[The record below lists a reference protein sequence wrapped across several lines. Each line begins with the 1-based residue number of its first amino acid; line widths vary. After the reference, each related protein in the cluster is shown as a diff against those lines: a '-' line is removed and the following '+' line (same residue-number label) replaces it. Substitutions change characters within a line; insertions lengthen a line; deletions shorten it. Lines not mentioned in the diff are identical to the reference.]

1 MKQWL
6 KHRHNQILLL
16 LVVLMVTLGL
26 RLFGLTVLENERW
39 ATAAQSISIKNLT
52 VSAPRGE
59 IRDRY
64 GRLLAGNQY
73 SFVVQFSEGNFD
85 DEELNAQALLLL
97 NILEQNNEKI
107 EDNFPIVIAPDGSF
121 YYTYQR
127 SVEEWLASM
136 GMPTTY
142 TAEQAFNE
150 LRSRNGIDPNLDV
163 YDAQAELQNTYN
175 IYPPISVRVMKF
187 TETLNLQSF
196 LGRYEYYL
204 EKRDYDYTV
213 SAKDAFAMLR
223 EVYKIDKSLS
233 NADAR
238 KIILVRDALSAQGY
252 LSYVPITVAKSISQA
267 SIVTIEERNMELP
280 AVDVITEYIRYY
292 PNGNT
297 ASHILGYLGKIS
309 ESEKEDYL
317 AKGYSVTDLVGKD
330 GIEKAYEEVLKG
342 QDGTKSVE
350 VNVYGQL
357 VQVLDETEEKKGETV
372 YLTIDLELQKTME
385 EALEQSITEIQKGGL
400 FQSEYGNYDFGRAYP
415 NATVG
420 AAVAIEVETGD
431 VLAMA
436 SYPDFD
442 PNLFAEGINS
452 ADWNSLQAQNTR
464 DPLSPRPLYNVA
476 ARTAVQPGS
485 SFKLVTGLAALE
497 AGLNP
502 NARYQD
508 GAYIAV
514 GNRTYGCVLWNLYG
528 GRHGALNLFDAIEV
542 SCNYYF
548 YNLISNKDWYT
559 GRGLGLDDSMGI
571 ELVMDY
577 AAQFGF
583 GQATGIEIPETV
595 QPLPSAERKM
605 NSTISSLKSVL
616 RSRAKTYFTERALG
630 DDQVLAETI
639 STIANWAKENPTR
652 GTIIKRL
659 QEMPVKEDQ
668 VEAVADLCK
677 YSYFNMAAWT
687 LGDYFNISIG
697 QGENAYTPLQV
708 ANMIATIG
716 NEGKRNEVSVV
727 YAVGDEKTEKAEPVQ
742 VQVSDPDY
750 FDELTKGMVQVAHN
764 PGGSG
769 YGLFWNFP
777 VTVGAKTGTA
787 ERSGKIQPADEAE
800 YIKENLYRI
809 NGSLT
814 WEQVEQE
821 MQRLL
826 REESY
831 TSTTSAVRQAVI
843 NLSNGRVTAE
853 TIDQY
858 KKDYDNFAWFVAMA
872 PAEDPKIAVAVL
884 IFNGGTGGYAGPVAR
899 EVIGKYLEL
908 NTEYKDFTL
917 TQLPN

>member
-1 MKQWL
+1 L
-6 KHRHNQILLL
+6 LIL
-16 LVVLMVTLGL
+16 LMVTLGL
-26 RLFGLTVLENERW
+26 RLFDLTVLENDRW
-39 ATAAQSISIKNLT
+39 ASAAQAISVKNLT

-64 GRLLAGNQY
+64 GRLLAGNQF

-85 DEELNAQALLLL
+85 DEELNSQALLLMD
-97 NILEQNNEKI
+97 ILEENGEEI
-107 EDNFPIVIAPDGSF
+107 EDSFPIVLGEGGTF

-136 GMPTTY
+136 EMPVTY
-142 TAEQAFNE
+142 TAEQAFKE
-150 LRSRNGIDPNLDV
+150 LRNRYGIDPELDV
-163 YDAQAELQNTYN
+163 YDAQLELQNTYN

-187 TETLNLQSF
+187 TETLNLESF
-196 LGRYEYYL
+196 LGRYEASL
-204 EKRDYDYTV
+204 ERRDYDYTV
-213 SAKDAFAMLR
+213 SARDAFAMLR
-223 EVYKIDKSLS
+223 QVYEIDESLT

-252 LSYVPITVAKSISQA
+252 LSYVPITVAKNISEE
-267 SIVTIEERNMELP
+267 SIVTIEERSMELS
-280 AVDVITEYIRYY
+280 AVDVVTEYVRYY
-292 PNGNT
+292 PNGST

-309 ESEKEDYL
+309 ESEKAEYL

-330 GIEKAYEEVLKG
+330 GIEKAYEDVLKG
-342 QDGTKSVE
+342 TDGVKSVE

-385 EALEQSITEIQKGGL
+385 EALDQALEEIQTGGL
-400 FQSEYGNYDFGRAYP
+400 FESEYGNYDYGRAYP

-436 SYPDFD
+436 SAPDFD

-559 GRGLGLDDSMGI
+559 GAGLGLDDSMGI
-571 ELVMDY
+571 ELVMEY
-577 AAQFGF
+577 AEQFGF
-583 GQATGIEIPETV
+583 GQPTGIEIPETV

-605 NSTISSLKSVL
+605 SSTIASLKSVL
-616 RSRAKTYFTERALG
+616 KARANTYFTERALG

-639 STIANWAKENPTR
+639 STIANWARENPTR

-668 VEAVADLCK
+668 VETVADLCK
-677 YSYFNMAAWT
+677 YSYFNMANWT

-708 ANMIATIG
+708 ANMVATIG

-727 YAVGDEKTEKAEPVQ
+727 YAVGDERTEKEEPVQ
-742 VQVSDPDY
+742 VEVSDDKY
-750 FDELTKGMVQVAHN
+750 FDDLIKGMTQVAHN

-769 YGLFWNFP
+769 YGMFWNFP

-787 ERSGKIQPADEAE
+787 ERSGKIQPADEVE
-800 YIKENLYRI
+800 YIKSNLYRI
-809 NGSLT
+809 NGRLT
-814 WEQVEQE
+814 WQQVETE

-826 REESY
+826 REESDTY

-843 NLSNGRVTAE
+843 NLSNGTVNAATL
-853 TIDQY
+853 DYY

-872 PAEDPKIAVAVL
+872 PAEDPQIAVAVL

-908 NTEYKDFTL
+908 NTEYEDFTL
-917 TQLPN
+917 TTVPN